1 MNEMSKA
8 AKAAQ
13 KEYLKQWR
21 AKNKAKISEYNKKYR
36 EANPDKF
43 RQYVIDYW
51 ERKANESSIEQ
62 KVVNLH
68 EQGLSLREIARKVG
82 LSHMKVSRILKSVTE
97 L

>member
-1 MNEMSKA
+1 MSKA

-13 KEYLKQWR
+13 NEYSKQWR
-21 AKNKAKISEYNKKYR
+21 VKNKAKVRDYNKKYR